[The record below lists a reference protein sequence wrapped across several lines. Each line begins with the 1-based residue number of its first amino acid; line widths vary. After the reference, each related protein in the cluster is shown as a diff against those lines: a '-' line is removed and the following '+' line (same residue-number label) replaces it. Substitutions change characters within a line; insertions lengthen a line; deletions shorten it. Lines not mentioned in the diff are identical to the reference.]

1 MARYTYIDTN
11 GREKSVEA
19 PDVQT
24 ARTLAINIAPTS
36 SLSVDATARANTN
49 PILREGVDLSL
60 IGNVSS
66 IVPSPTL
73 ATNATGAS
81 PSFVSPASLTVVSYR
96 DNPDGTTTHFLS
108 DGSQETGRIVV
119 GRDGQ
124 GTFTPLTNSQAGL
137 SRLGGDITAVRAE
150 IKAIE
155 DRMAGRSAVRSSAL
169 EGAGVFEDMRRLN
182 ELNAS
187 LREAQD
193 RQIEVPIEQRQNLRG
208 RNATFTEFE
217 QATRPELEAAAL
229 KELTTSRQSSRL
241 TDAINTNILAIDTK
255 LKAEA
260 AVEDAVYTK
269 KQDYLK
275 SLETSYQNIL
285 TEEQKIELED
295 RKFQNEITRD
305 ALTAERNAKQ
315 KQLEI
320 AAEKGA
326 TPAELNRLMSGGVN
340 DVYSFNA
347 NKALQTGDQAENIAV
362 QQSAVDIVG
371 LIDEILA
378 NETGLKSSVD
388 STAISRTRA
397 GNVPILGLIAGP
409 ISAALEGLT
418 GVAPLGN
425 KIADF
430 RGSASKLVADAVL
443 QNLIAVKAKGASFG
457 ALSESELAMLERAAT
472 ELRPVKDGNGS
483 YTGQFAVSE
492 DRFKQ
497 ILDVMQ
503 TATMKTYIASRVGQ
517 AAYKQAGYVNSSD
530 ADVRKAYQTL
540 IETQPS
546 EQNSQTNF
554 YQQDL
559 SPTLDV
565 IRREEGFRTDA
576 YQDSTGKWTIGYGNT
591 DINGR
596 PVQRGDKISR
606 EEGERLLRDS
616 VVSRYSTGV
625 QALGTEIA
633 PNKQAA
639 LVSFEYNLGPGVWA
653 TSTGQRI
660 LSLVAGGNYSQAGQL
675 MQQYNKSRNP
685 STGLLEVN
693 PSLVSRRAREA
704 ALLLG

>member
-11 GREKSVEA
+11 GRERSVEA

-24 ARTLAINIAPTS
+24 ARSLAVNIAPSS
-36 SLSVDATARANTN
+36 SLSVDAPARANVS
-49 PILREGVDLSL
+49 PVLRDGVDLSL

-73 ATNATGAS
+73 ATNAGGSTA
-81 PSFVSPASLTVVSYR
+81 SFVSPASLTVVSYR

-108 DGSQETGRIVV
+108 DGSQETGRITIGSD
-119 GRDGQ
+119 GR

-137 SRLGGDITAVRAE
+137 ARVGGDITAVKAE

-182 ELNAS
+182 ELNAT

-193 RQIEVPIEQRQNLRG
+193 RKIEVPIEQRQNLRG
-208 RNATFTEFE
+208 RNATFAEFE

-241 TDAINTNILAIDTK
+241 TDAINTNILTIDTK
-255 LKAEA
+255 LKAEQ

-285 TEEQKIELED
+285 TEEQKLELED
-295 RKFQNEITRD
+295 RKFQNELTKD
-305 ALTAERNAKQ
+305 ALTAQRTAKQ
-315 KQLEI
+315 KQLDL

-326 TPAELNRLMSGGVN
+326 TPAELNRLFNSSVE
-340 DVYSFNA
+340 DIYSFNA
-347 NKALQTGDQAENIAV
+347 NKALQTGDNAENIAV

-371 LIDEILA
+371 LIDDILA
-378 NETGLKSSVD
+378 NDVGLKSSVG
-388 STAISRTRA
+388 STALGRTRG
-397 GNVPILGLIAGP
+397 GNVPIPLIGALAGGLSAGLEAITG
-409 ISAALEGLT
+409 IS
-418 GVAPLGN
+418 PLGN
-425 KIADF
+425 KISDF
-430 RGSASKLVADAVL
+430 RGSASKLVASAVL
-443 QNLIAVKAKGASFG
+443 ENLIKVKSQGANFG
-457 ALSESELAMLERAAT
+457 ALSESELSMLERAAT
-472 ELRPVKDGNGS
+472 ELRPVKKDGE

-492 DRFKQ
+492 DKFKQ

-503 TATMKTYIASRVGQ
+503 TATMKTYIASRIGKE
-517 AAYKQAGYVNSSD
+517 AYKQAGYVNSSQD
-530 ADVRKAYQTL
+530 DVRKAYETL
-540 IETQPS
+540 IQTEPS
-546 EQNSQTNF
+546 QQNTQTNF
-554 YQQDL
+554 FQQDL
-559 SPTLDV
+559 NPTLDV
-565 IRREEGFRTDA
+565 IKREEGFRTDA

-596 PVQRGDKISR
+596 PVQRGDKISVA
-606 EEGERLLRDS
+606 EGEKLLRDA
-616 VVSRYSTGV
+616 VVSRYSTGANAV
-625 QALGTEIA
+625 GELPPQ
-633 PNKQAA
+633 KQAA

-693 PSLVSRRAREA
+693 PSLVARRAREA